1 MPLFILQGAFFPQG
15 TTYLNVFEM
24 KYRTMMFDVANS
36 DDMFGYIHSNPETG
50 QIAAIGTLCKIT
62 DRQLL
67 EDGRQYISLEGKSRF
82 RVTKILKTLPYVL
95 AEVDLDFSDQPV
107 DEALADK
114 IERQT
119 YDALKYYIR
128 LMRTYDANKD
138 MVICSP
144 QLFHTADFF
153 EPKFVF
159 FSKGHFVERKKES
172 TNKFSGH

>member
-1 MPLFILQGAFFPQG
+1 M
-15 TTYLNVFEM
+15 FEM